1 MNIITIILVAL
12 AIAIPIAAMILILSL
27 KINGIIERR
36 HAKRAVPKDD
46 TEERRQWRD
55 SMADRQL
62 ASMQRL
68 HDAYYEYYIS
78 KGIPSNVADDIANA
92 QSFVVFRR

>member
-12 AIAIPIAAMILILSL
+12 AIATPIAVLILILSL

-36 HAKRAVPKDD
+36 NVKRMTARDD
-46 TEERRQWRD
+46 DDQRRQWRE

-78 KGIPSNVADDIANA
+78 KGIPNNIADDIANA

>member
-12 AIAIPIAAMILILSL
+12 AIATPIAVLILILSL
-27 KINGIIERR
+27 KINDIIERR
-36 HAKRAVPKDD
+36 HAKRAAPRDD
-46 TEERRQWRD
+46 NQRRQWRD

-68 HDAYYEYYIS
+68 HDAYYEYYMS
-78 KGIPSNVADDIANA
+78 KGIPSNIADDIANA